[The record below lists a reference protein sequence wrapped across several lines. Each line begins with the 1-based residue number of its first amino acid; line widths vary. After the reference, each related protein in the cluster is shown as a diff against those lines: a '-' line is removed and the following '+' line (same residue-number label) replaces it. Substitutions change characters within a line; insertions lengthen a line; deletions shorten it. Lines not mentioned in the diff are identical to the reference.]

1 MMRYFQLRRQWSQWL
16 GPLRRATTMSPPR
29 WRCPWDHQ
37 LQQQQQQLLLLSF
50 SFCTELPGTGGEGDC
65 QTGELGVRGDIW
77 QSNRVTFTS
86 SGAGSERYK
95 TQFKPSSSS
104 SYHPSTYLYKYL
116 LWAVLTDCY
125 FALNKTHKS
134 CEFLLTESDIPRGLS
149 NEYWLLFCII
159 WSVQCCVLYTVVCC
173 TLWTVCI
180 LP

>member
-1 MMRYFQLRRQWSQWL
+1 
-16 GPLRRATTMSPPR
+16 MSLLR
-29 WRCPWDHQ
+29 WRCQWDQ
-37 LQQQQQQLLLLSF
+37 PSPPPLSF